1 MHHEVARHEDASKSD
16 CCPARFLPARRL
28 GFLASTAI
36 GLCLQSLPAAAACSF
51 VPTAGDDIYL
61 CDSGT
66 SAGFTDLGG
75 NNTLSLPVGGTGTI
89 TSAVTFGAG
98 SDTVEIHSGTIS
110 ANLQQGAGSDSF
122 TMTSGTLQSLNQG
135 DNLDTFFM
143 SGGHIVGFFDD
154 GDSAVM
160 TGGRIG
166 RVNMLLDDNLFDMSG
181 GTIDNNLV
189 AGFGNDTIILS
200 GGMIGGNISVSG
212 GTDSVTVTGGSVGG
226 NVLMSFGTD
235 TFTWDS
241 GGTIDGSVDLGA
253 DNDTATLRNLTS
265 ANLAGTDTLT
275 GGLGVDG
282 LTLEN
287 VQTGGVARFQ
297 SWETINANAGSVLT
311 FDGNLTL
318 GDSGSGTGT
327 LNVDA
332 SSTLRGG
339 GTNAA
344 VSAAAPGQIV
354 AVINAGTIDLS
365 DAGASTSDRF
375 TVNGNYTGNGGLL
388 VLNTVLDADASPSD
402 RLVVSGGTATGTTAV
417 SVVNAGGAGADTLAD
432 GIMVVELAN
441 GATSAASAFALN
453 GRVAAGAHEYL
464 LYKGGVTAGSEE
476 NFYLR
481 STLVVVPTPTTPPPE
496 IVPPIIVDPPA
507 VPPTVPPVVEP
518 EIVILPPGPGVA
530 PPSEDATPVEPEIV
544 TVDIGGVPTVV
555 EVVPLYRVEVPTY
568 SAVPPMAEYLA
579 LSTLGTF
586 HERRGEQSLLDGVGT
601 LTASWGRVFG
611 QKTELNWKGTV
622 DPSFDGNILGFQIG
636 QDLFGWE
643 SAQGHHDRVGVFFS
657 HARADGDIA
666 GQAVGWNNLHVG
678 EIDVRANSF
687 GGYWTHIGPG
697 GWYLDAVLMGSWFD
711 GDARSVG
718 GSGVEVDG
726 SGITASL
733 EGGYPIAIG
742 EGWTLEPQ
750 AQIIW
755 QHLSLDD
762 QRDAFSSV
770 KFDSDD
776 AVTGRLGF
784 RLQGEVIAETTTFQ
798 PYLKAN
804 LWHSFDADQRVTFGA
819 DPIVTERGGTALELG
834 GGLVAKLSKTTSLY
848 VTADYTTNL
857 GGEKIDVLEGNIGLR
872 VKW

>member
-1 MHHEVARHEDASKSD
+1 M
-16 CCPARFLPARRL
+16 
-28 GFLASTAI
+28 ASTAI
-36 GLCLQSLPAAAACSF
+36 GLYLQSLPAAAACSF

-89 TSAVTFGAG
+89 TSAVTF
-98 SDTVEIHSGTIS
+98 
-110 ANLQQGAGSDSF
+110 GAGSDSF

-200 GGMIGGNISVSG
+200 GGTIGGNISVSG
-212 GTDSVTVTGGSVGG
+212 GTDSVTLTGGSVGG

-253 DNDTATLRNLTS
+253 DNDTARLRNLTS

-287 VQTGGVARFQ
+287 VQTGVVARFQ

-344 VSAAAPGQIV
+344 VSAAAPGQLV

-388 VLNTVLDADASPSD
+388 VLNTVLDDDASPSD
-402 RLVVSGGTATGTTAV
+402 RVVVSGGTATGTTAV

-496 IVPPIIVDPPA
+496 NVPPIIVDPPA

-530 PPSEDATPVEPEIV
+530 PPSEDATPVELEIV

-568 SAVPPMAEYLA
+568 SAVPQIAEYLA
-579 LSTLGTF
+579 LSTLGIF
-586 HERRGEQSLLDGVGT
+586 HERRGGWFDRATARERVDVPVLPVSISSGYGGRLAVQILDWIAIILFLVTWVGLEPMMALGWPRRTDSLMLDMVRIRRAWMREVLTRDTNFIGDAAILGHTINSASFFGSANLIVIVAMSSALFIQPTAGLQAGIISMFAPIEPLWLFQCKVLLVMATLLRGLSEFIWAVRQINYCLAAIGASPSRDEAQDIAAWTHALSLMINPALRSFSQGVRSYYFTVAAALWFLGPIAFLVAIVGSVGLLVWRHSWSDTAKGVMEVRKLLDESNPPAAEAEPAAAISSPV
-601 LTASWGRVFG
+601 A
-611 QKTELNWKGTV
+611 
-622 DPSFDGNILGFQIG
+622 NI
-636 QDLFGWE
+636 
-643 SAQGHHDRVGVFFS
+643 
-657 HARADGDIA
+657 
-666 GQAVGWNNLHVG
+666 
-678 EIDVRANSF
+678 
-687 GGYWTHIGPG
+687 
-697 GWYLDAVLMGSWFD
+697 
-711 GDARSVG
+711 
-718 GSGVEVDG
+718 
-726 SGITASL
+726 
-733 EGGYPIAIG
+733 
-742 EGWTLEPQ
+742 
-750 AQIIW
+750 
-755 QHLSLDD
+755 
-762 QRDAFSSV
+762 
-770 KFDSDD
+770 
-776 AVTGRLGF
+776 
-784 RLQGEVIAETTTFQ
+784 
-798 PYLKAN
+798 
-804 LWHSFDADQRVTFGA
+804 
-819 DPIVTERGGTALELG
+819 
-834 GGLVAKLSKTTSLY
+834 
-848 VTADYTTNL
+848 
-857 GGEKIDVLEGNIGLR
+857 
-872 VKW
+872 